1 MTLSRNDPDRIRITF
16 DDHRSVTNAGLLLP
30 AVGHGAHVERVGAAG
45 EGAMP
50 TLRKARVVIE
60 VSKSDLAIWP
70 APRSLMIFCAAFSG
84 PLYAA
89 I

>member
-16 DDHRSVTNAGLLLP
+16 DDHRSVANAGLLLP

-50 TLRKARVVIE
+50 TLWKEGMVIE
-60 VSKSDLAIWP
+60 RGPQGP